1 MRLVPAQAR
10 LRFAGAR
17 VARLAT
23 VGDDGRP
30 HVVPIVF
37 AVSGDVVYT
46 AVDAKPK
53 RTTELRRLR
62 NIAVNP
68 QVSVL
73 ADAYDEDWT
82 RLWWVRADGM
92 ARRMAAAER
101 AEAIDLLVA
110 KYPQYAAAP
119 PGGPVLRIDVERWTG
134 WSAQTGTGAPSSS

>member
-30 HVVPIVF
+30 HLVPIVF
-37 AVSGDVVYT
+37 AVSGDVLYT

-134 WSAQTGTGAPSSS
+134 WSAHAGTGAPSSS